1 MIPDPSIAPI
11 IIFVLR
17 VLNNAIGTIRVIF
30 MARGRTGSGFILAS
44 FESLLFA
51 YTAGIVLVEIDNL
64 PNLTA
69 YVLGFATG
77 GYVGM
82 LIEYRFHQSFNTV
95 TVIMETV
102 LAHKVAEVLREGG
115 HGVTETHGEGARGE
129 GSILR
134 IVVEHKH
141 LRDVQTRI
149 RSIKPDAFMT
159 VEQAQQ
165 IHYGWL
171 RSERQRHG

>member
-11 IIFVLR
+11 IIFILR
-17 VLNNAIGTIRVIF
+17 VMNNAIGTIRLIA
-30 MARGRTGSGFILAS
+30 MTRGHTGWGFLLAS
-44 FESLLFA
+44 IESLMFA
-51 YTAGIVLVEIDNL
+51 YTAGIVLVELDNL

-82 LIEYRFHQSFNTV
+82 LIEYRFHHTFNTV

-102 LAHKVAEVLREGG
+102 LAHQVAAVLREGG

-129 GSILR
+129 VSILR
-134 IVVEHKH
+134 IVVEHKLLKDVLH
-141 LRDVQTRI
+141 SIRD
-149 RSIKPDAFMT
+149 IKPDAFVT